1 MAWLF
6 LVLALAALW
15 MAFTA
20 TTTGGLAFGLLV
32 ALAMFAAF
40 VLKLASDR
48 IGNRARDEQLMLDP
62 EELRRLREQAEARRL
77 AAATQN
83 EPPRG

>member
-20 TTTGGLAFGLLV
+20 TTTGGLAFALLV

-48 IGNRARDEQLMLDP
+48 IGSRARDEQLMLDP
-62 EELRRLREQAEARRL
+62 ESCAACASRPSAPAR
-77 AAATQN
+77 AATRTK
-83 EPPRG
+83 PPRG